1 MTYAIRN
8 TIVLLVVLILLIGG
22 GFAYF
27 NYIQAPQIESL
38 TATIQTD
45 ERQLTEKRNTAEQ
58 LPLVQ
63 QQFEDAQEFIQNFD
77 KTLFRNNKPDHVY
90 RFLSILASTDPITF
104 DFVFNDSTSTDQYG
118 VISSQITGHGSYRAV
133 INFISRIENSQ
144 PVQKINE
151 VTISPSGGAMAY
163 NDVNFTFTLRSY
175 FDRQNQLDAPETPGV
190 SDRIA
195 ISQHNPFFPLIRNVE
210 PNVDNLTDVE
220 NSRLVGIGTGVVYL
234 MNQDGRLVTLREN
247 DRVYL
252 GRLESID
259 MNAGRAT
266 FRLNK
271 GGIIEMVTKEVQR

>member
-1 MTYAIRN
+1 MSYAIRN
-8 TIVLLVVLILLIGG
+8 TIVLLVVLIVLVGG
-22 GFAYF
+22 GYAYF
-27 NYIQAPQIESL
+27 TYIQAPQIESL
-38 TATIQTD
+38 AASIETD

-58 LPLVQ
+58 LPMVQ
-63 QQFEDAQEFIQNFD
+63 QQFEEAQQFIQNFD
-77 KTLFRNNKPDHVY
+77 KTLFRTNNPDQVY
-90 RFLSILASTDPITF
+90 RFLSVLASTDPLTF
-104 DFVFNDSTSTDQYG
+104 DFAFSDSTQADQYG
-118 VISSQITGHGSYRAV
+118 IVRSQITGQGHYRAV
-133 INFISRIENSQ
+133 INFISRIEHSQ

-151 VTISPSGGAMAY
+151 VTITPVGDADY
-163 NDVNFTFTLRSY
+163 NHVDFTFTLRSY
-175 FDRQNQLDAPETPGV
+175 FDRQNQLDAPATPAV

-220 NSRLVGIGTGVVYL
+220 NSRLVGIGAGMVYM
-234 MNQDGRLVTLREN
+234 MNQNGRMVTLREN

-259 MNAGRAT
+259 INAGKVT